1 MDINTTPL
9 IDVMLVLLVMLIIT
23 IPIQLHSV
31 NLDMPVGTPP
41 TNSIKPEKIQ
51 IDIDENSV
59 VYWQGQAVSAE
70 QLEAKMASIG
80 QLVSQ
85 PEDPSRRYKGIAI
98 VVALHILIGWAI
110 VSGTAKNALVALK
123 KPLEAVVI
131 QEVIIPPPPP
141 PPPPKP
147 IKPQEVPRVEAPPPP
162 FVPPPD
168 VAPPATSTAPVV
180 QSVSTPPPTLPVI
193 APPVLPAPPKPAP
206 NRSDI
211 RVACPTQVQPEM
223 PRRAIQHGTEGV
235 VRAQALIKEGAVKEV
250 TILSGP
256 SVFHAAV
263 RAAMLQYKCTA
274 ESGEITATQEFVF
287 KNE

>member
-1 MDINTTPL
+1 MTTRSG
-9 IDVMLVLLVMLIIT
+9 
-23 IPIQLHSV
+23 LH
-31 NLDMPVGTPP
+31 PVY
-41 TNSIKPEKIQ
+41 KPK
-51 IDIDENSV
+51 D
-59 VYWQGQAVSAE
+59 A
-70 QLEAKMASIG
+70 
-80 QLVSQ
+80 
-85 PEDPSRRYKGIAI
+85 SRRYKGIAI

-110 VSGTAKNALVALK
+110 VSGTAKNALISIK

-147 IKPQEVPRVEAPPPP
+147 IKPQEVPKVEAPPPP

-168 VAPPATSTAPVV
+168 VAPPATLTAPVV
-180 QSVSTPPPTLPVI
+180 QAVATPPPTPAVI
-193 APPVLPAPPKPAP
+193 APPPAPPKPAP

-223 PRRAIQHGTEGV
+223 PRRAIQNGIGGV
-235 VRAQALIKEGAVKEV
+235 VRAQVLIKDGAVKEV

-256 SVFHAAV
+256 SLFHAAV
-263 RAAMLQYKCTA
+263 KAAMLQYKCTA

>member
-1 MDINTTPL
+1 MTTRSG
-9 IDVMLVLLVMLIIT
+9 
-23 IPIQLHSV
+23 LH
-31 NLDMPVGTPP
+31 PVY
-41 TNSIKPEKIQ
+41 KPK
-51 IDIDENSV
+51 D
-59 VYWQGQAVSAE
+59 A
-70 QLEAKMASIG
+70 
-80 QLVSQ
+80 
-85 PEDPSRRYKGIAI
+85 SRRYKGIAI

-141 PPPPKP
+141 PPPPPPKE
-147 IKPQEVPRVEAPPPP
+147 IKPKEVPKVEAPPPP

-168 VAPPATSTAPVV
+168 VAPPATLTAPVV
-180 QSVSTPPPTLPVI
+180 QAVATPPPTPAVI
-193 APPVLPAPPKPAP
+193 APPPPPAPPAPPAPPPPPAPPKPAP

-223 PRRAIQHGTEGV
+223 PRRAIQNGIGGV
-235 VRAQALIKEGAVKEV
+235 VRAQVLIKEGVVKEV

>member
-1 MDINTTPL
+1 MTTRSG
-9 IDVMLVLLVMLIIT
+9 
-23 IPIQLHSV
+23 LH
-31 NLDMPVGTPP
+31 PVY
-41 TNSIKPEKIQ
+41 KPK
-51 IDIDENSV
+51 D
-59 VYWQGQAVSAE
+59 A
-70 QLEAKMASIG
+70 
-80 QLVSQ
+80 
-85 PEDPSRRYKGIAI
+85 SRRYKGIAI

-123 KPLEAVVI
+123 KPLEAVMI

-147 IKPQEVPRVEAPPPP
+147 IKPQEVPKVEAPPPP

-168 VAPPATSTAPVV
+168 VAPPATLTAPVV
-180 QSVSTPPPTLPVI
+180 QAVATPPPTPAVI
-193 APPVLPAPPKPAP
+193 APPPPPAPPAPPPPPPPPKPAV

-223 PRRAIQHGTEGV
+223 PRRAIQNGIGGV
-235 VRAQALIKEGAVKEV
+235 VRAQVLIKEGAVKEV